1 MVTLLGHGY
10 APSLFYDQLLLSRSK
25 GFMGRLERGGMADF
39 LFFFSVHGVMK
50 EFDGKQVI

>member
-1 MVTLLGHGY
+1 
-10 APSLFYDQLLLSRSK
+10 
-25 GFMGRLERGGMADF
+25 MGRLERGGMADF